1 MSNRQFKSWDFM
13 SGKWTY
19 RKHLKWKAFM
29 ESSSFWRDD
38 RRGSGK
44 SWVVNVSVTYSLLSP
59 TKCLDSRI
67 FPFVFLLTKLDV
79 WLSHNKS
86 LAETFDCLK
95 LIRRIDRGHLD
106 PFRTT
111 EKIIKPDARM
121 DKPLPNYV
129 RGRCTICFCV
139 INEMTDS
146 T

>member
-1 MSNRQFKSWDFM
+1 M
-13 SGKWTY
+13 
-19 RKHLKWKAFM
+19 
-29 ESSSFWRDD
+29 
-38 RRGSGK
+38 
-44 SWVVNVSVTYSLLSP
+44 SVTYSLLSP

-111 EKIIKPDARM
+111 EKR
-121 DKPLPNYV
+121 
-129 RGRCTICFCV
+129 
-139 INEMTDS
+139 S
-146 T
+146 

>member
-1 MSNRQFKSWDFM
+1 MSQQ
-13 SGKWTY
+13 
-19 RKHLKWKAFM
+19 
-29 ESSSFWRDD
+29 
-38 RRGSGK
+38 
-44 SWVVNVSVTYSLLSP
+44 

-67 FPFVFLLTKLDV
+67 FPFVFLFDKIGC
-79 WLSHNKS
+79 
-86 LAETFDCLK
+86 LAFSQKHSSIFDYCLK

-139 INEMTDS
+139 INEMTEMTDS
-146 T
+146 TFWRSFQII